1 MRFDDRN
8 KHIAVS
14 QVSKTIIIA
23 SIVVVSTVYIVVDI
37 VIIVTIVMPTCKQYA
52 VYVE

>member
-8 KHIAVS
+8 EHSAVS
-14 QVSKTIIIA
+14 QVNKTIIIA
-23 SIVVVSTVYIVVDI
+23 SIVAVSTVYIVVDI